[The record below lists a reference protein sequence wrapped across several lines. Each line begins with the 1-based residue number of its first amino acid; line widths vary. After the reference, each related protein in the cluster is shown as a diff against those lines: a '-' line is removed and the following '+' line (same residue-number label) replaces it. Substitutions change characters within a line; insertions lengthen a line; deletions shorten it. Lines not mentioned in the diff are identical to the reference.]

1 MMQTTPAHALLDE
14 LLEPWRSLIA
24 EDFDGYRNH
33 CQRMLSFCFAL
44 RACSEEEQT
53 KVAIAAC
60 FHDIGL
66 WTENTL
72 DYLEPSVV
80 PALQCL
86 DERGLG
92 AWSDDIRLMITE
104 HHRLRAVRDSR
115 YPLVEAFRQADL
127 VDFSLGLVK
136 CGLSPSKVR
145 EVQQQFPNAGFHKGL
160 LHKAGA
166 WFVRHPFNPA
176 PMMKW

>member
-1 MMQTTPAHALLDE
+1 MLKTTFAHTLLDE
-14 LLEPWRSLIA
+14 LLAPWQALIGA
-24 EDFDGYRNH
+24 DFDGYRNH
-33 CQRMLSFCFAL
+33 CQRMMTFCFAL
-44 RACSEEEQT
+44 RSCAEEEQR

-72 DYLEPSVV
+72 DYLDPSVV
-80 PALQCL
+80 PALEYL
-86 DERGLG
+86 DQQGLS
-92 AWSDDIRLMITE
+92 AWSDEIRLMITE
-104 HHRLRAVRDSR
+104 HHRLRAVRDTR

-136 CGLSPSKVR
+136 FGLPPALVR
-145 EVQQQFPNAGFHKGL
+145 EVQQSLPNAGFHPGL
-160 LHKAGA
+160 VRKAAA
-166 WFVRHPFNPA
+166 WFVRHPLNPA